1 MKVMEVSKW
10 NDELSYE
17 TAECDD
23 DASQAVIETD
33 TENEASNLVIA
44 NDSSLNWYLQME
56 IPRFAEKYMI
66 HNKNNKIFFGDP
78 EKRFKSGKVFV
89 KDQESFFH

>member
-44 NDSSLNWYLQME
+44 NDSSLNWYL
-56 IPRFAEKYMI
+56 
-66 HNKNNKIFFGDP
+66 
-78 EKRFKSGKVFV
+78 
-89 KDQESFFH
+89 